1 MAGAWSFTGWDAP
14 GSIGAL
20 SRLDVYDATTH
31 AACRYR
37 WTLDKGPPWPSR
49 SDLRSLS
56 DTPDQDPRKDP
67 GPPAPGHDTLQP
79 IHERDSSFK
88 ILSLRKR
95 APGPRLDA
103 GRVVPQGVPQAVGNR
118 VLRTPVFHD
127 RGTDRSHDAPR
138 GGPGKR
144 SGAGFSP
151 FWMDPGWIHPGSIR
165 PRIPHSSH
173 RPDTARRGP
182 ISPTLC
188 ADDIMTGPGIWRPCG
203 SRSPSRLW
211 PGPSLVPGRR
221 APLRCSSPARGARPA
236 GCATSAAPPLKLAV
250 SGRLRP
256 GSKVGRAGARPD
268 Y

>member
-1 MAGAWSFTGWDAP
+1 MA
-14 GSIGAL
+14 AL
-20 SRLDVYDATTH
+20 SNECPEECRRPRQHGGGVVFYRAGRAGLHWRMVPPGRYDATTH

-37 WTLDKGPPWPSR
+37 WTLDKGPPLPSR

-144 SGAGFSP
+144 RGAGFSP
-151 FWMDPGWIHPGSIR
+151 FWMDPGWIRHGSDR
-165 PRIPHSSH
+165 PRIPPFILSARCFRSSGSS
-173 RPDTARRGP
+173 AR
-182 ISPTLC
+182 
-188 ADDIMTGPGIWRPCG
+188 
-203 SRSPSRLW
+203 
-211 PGPSLVPGRR
+211 
-221 APLRCSSPARGARPA
+221 
-236 GCATSAAPPLKLAV
+236 
-250 SGRLRP
+250 
-256 GSKVGRAGARPD
+256 
-268 Y
+268 